1 MTPAEIEAALR
12 VAFDACDA
20 EGYPLS
26 LEQQSLLLQLVA
38 QQLDNGEAWST
49 SYSAVSDRDKPRDK
63 PEDSLNNPLDALTI
77 DQRRA
82 FLDYVQE
89 AQASGRSW
97 KAQLLNDWLRG
108 NDSGPV
114 QFVRDQFGLNWLEQV
129 RPVHLA
135 AYAEAALRLKV
146 GDRIE
151 VANSLWEWV
160 QDDGPCSREWFPC
173 TVISVNEPAPR
184 ESANGESASS
194 QSASSEPETTGTSEA
209 SEIRQAS
216 CCVRFDN
223 GMEYEIQG
231 IYEWNRYNWRW
242 AGEESR
248 F

>member
-38 QQLDNGEAWST
+38 QQLENGAALSAPD
-49 SYSAVSDRDKPRDK
+49 SAVSDRDKPKDK
-63 PEDSLNNPLDALTI
+63 PEDSQNNPLDALTV

-89 AQASGRSW
+89 TQASGRSW

-184 ESANGESASS
+184 ESANS
-194 QSASSEPETTGTSEA
+194 QSASSEPEPTGMSEA
-209 SEIRQAS
+209 SETRQAS

-231 IYEWNRYNWRW
+231 VYEWNRYNWRW
-242 AGEESR
+242 AREESR

>member
-38 QQLDNGEAWST
+38 QQLENGAALSAT
-49 SYSAVSDRDKPRDK
+49 DSAVSDRNKPG
-63 PEDSLNNPLDALTI
+63 DSQNNPLDALTV

-173 TVISVNEPAPR
+173 TVISVNEPAPQ
-184 ESANGESASS
+184 ESANS
-194 QSASSEPETTGTSEA
+194 QSASSEPETTGMSEA
-209 SEIRQAS
+209 SETRQAS

-231 IYEWNRYNWRW
+231 VYEWNRYNWRW

>member
-12 VAFDACDA
+12 VAFEACDA
-20 EGYPLS
+20 EGYPLTV
-26 LEQQSLLLQLVA
+26 EQQSLLLQLVA
-38 QQLDNGEAWST
+38 RQLKTGEVS
-49 SYSAVSDRDKPRDK
+49 SALRLRASSSNES
-63 PEDSLNNPLDALTI
+63 EDSPNNPLDALTAE
-77 DQRRA
+77 QRRA
-82 FLDYVQE
+82 FLNYVQE
-89 AQASGRSW
+89 AQESGRSW
-97 KAQLLNDWLRG
+97 KVQLLNDWLRG
-108 NDSGPV
+108 DDSGPV

-173 TVISVNEPAPR
+173 TVIAVHESVIR
-184 ESANGESASS
+184 ESAKGESPSDESASS
-194 QSASSEPETTGTSEA
+194 ESSTTLEA
-209 SEIRQAS
+209 SKSRLAS

-242 AGEESR
+242 IGEKSQ

>member
-20 EGYPLS
+20 EGYPLTV
-26 LEQQSLLLQLVA
+26 EQQSLLLQLVA
-38 QQLDNGEAWST
+38 QQLENREALSAF
-49 SYSAVSDRDKPRDK
+49 YSSVSDGDDS
-63 PEDSLNNPLDALTI
+63 EDSPNNPLDALTV
-77 DQRRA
+77 DQRQA

-89 AQASGRSW
+89 AQANGQSW
-97 KAQLLNDWLRG
+97 KAQLLNNWLRG
-108 NDSGPV
+108 EDSGPV
-114 QFVRDQFGLNWLEQV
+114 QFVRDQFGLTWLEQV

-135 AYAEAALRLKV
+135 AYAAAALRLKV

-173 TVISVNEPAPR
+173 TVISVNEQALR
-184 ESANGESASS
+184 ESASS
-194 QSASSEPETTGTSEA
+194 ESASSEPETTGTSET
-209 SEIRQAS
+209 SETRQAS

-242 AGEESR
+242 TGEES
-248 F
+248 

>member
-12 VAFDACDA
+12 VAFEACEA
-20 EGYPLS
+20 EGYPLTV
-26 LEQQSLLLQLVA
+26 EQQSLLLQLVA
-38 QQLDNGEAWST
+38 RQLENGEISPALRPKAS
-49 SYSAVSDRDKPRDK
+49 SANE
-63 PEDSLNNPLDALTI
+63 PEEILDNPLDALTA
-77 DQRRA
+77 DQRQA
-82 FLDYVQE
+82 FLNYVRETQE
-89 AQASGRSW
+89 NGRSW

-108 NDSGPV
+108 DDSGPV
-114 QFVRDQFGLNWLEQV
+114 QFVRDQFGLNWLERV

-135 AYAEAALRLKV
+135 AYAESALRLKV

-173 TVISVNEPAPR
+173 IVIAVNESAIH
-184 ESANGESASS
+184 ESANGEA
-194 QSASSEPETTGTSEA
+194 ATSEA
-209 SEIRQAS
+209 ATASSPEASETRWAS

-231 IYEWNRYNWRW
+231 VYEWNRYNWRW
-242 AGEESR
+242 AAEKSQ

>member
-12 VAFDACDA
+12 VAFEACDA
-20 EGYPLS
+20 EGYPLTV
-26 LEQQSLLLQLVA
+26 EQQSLLLQLVA
-38 QQLDNGEAWST
+38 QQLENGRALPALRSKASSVNE
-49 SYSAVSDRDKPRDK
+49 
-63 PEDSLNNPLDALTI
+63 PEDSLNNPLDALTV
-77 DQRRA
+77 DQRQA
-82 FLDYVQE
+82 FLNYVQE
-89 AQASGRSW
+89 AQESGRSW

-108 NDSGPV
+108 DDSGPV
-114 QFVRDQFGLNWLEQV
+114 QFVRDQFGLSWLEQV

-135 AYAEAALRLKV
+135 AYAEAVLRLKV

-173 TVISVNEPAPR
+173 TVIAVNESTIH
-184 ESANGESASS
+184 ESANGESAT
-194 QSASSEPETTGTSEA
+194 SELITPGTPETSET
-209 SEIRQAS
+209 RRAS

-242 AGEESR
+242 AAGKSQS
-248 F
+248 